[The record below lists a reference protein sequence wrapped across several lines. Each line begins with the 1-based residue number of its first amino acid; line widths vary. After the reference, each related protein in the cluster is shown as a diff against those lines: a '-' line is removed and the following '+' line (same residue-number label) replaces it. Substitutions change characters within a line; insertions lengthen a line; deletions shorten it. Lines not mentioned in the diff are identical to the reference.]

1 MGRSAV
7 AVVDSRALN
16 PATGDGTDS
25 NAGTQLSS
33 LRKQLG
39 YGRRLRPGRNHVALL
54 AIVVIGAWVVVGFGR
69 TVTSMNAATDRQ
81 AALTTETQQLTAQLA
96 AGERELVLVQTDGFQ
111 ALQARAYGLG
121 APGELAFSL
130 ADDAGPAP
138 HIVPLGESGTAAEAG
153 SPLEAWLRLLFG
165 D

>member
-16 PATGDGTDS
+16 PATGGASDAD
-25 NAGTQLSS
+25 AGTQLSS

-39 YGRRLRPGRNHVALL
+39 YGRRLRPGRNHLALL

-69 TVTSMNAATDRQ
+69 TITSMNAATDRQ
-81 AALTTETQQLTAQLA
+81 AALTAETQLLNAQLA
-96 AGERELVLVQTDGFQ
+96 AGERELELVQTNGFQ
-111 ALQARAYGLG
+111 AIQARSYGLG

-130 ADDAGPAP
+130 AADAGPAP
-138 HIVPLGESGTAAEAG
+138 HVVPLGESGTAAEAG
-153 SPLEAWLRLLFG
+153 SPLEAWLKLLFG